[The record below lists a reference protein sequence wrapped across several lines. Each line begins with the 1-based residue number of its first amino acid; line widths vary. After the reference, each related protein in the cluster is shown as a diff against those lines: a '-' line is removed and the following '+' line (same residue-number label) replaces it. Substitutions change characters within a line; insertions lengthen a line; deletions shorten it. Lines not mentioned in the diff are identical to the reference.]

1 VRGRQRGDSVGMG
14 RLSITPEGAGSI
26 HPKGFIIADISK
38 LLSTPRGTTY
48 RHVKE
53 GKGSPVAKA
62 RKNYGS

>member
-1 VRGRQRGDSVGMG
+1 MG